1 MALEKQISVDLI
13 EVIENGAVQVRTN
26 TRILEDG
33 QIISSSLHRFVINPG
48 DDYSQQD
55 EKVKAICGVIQTP
68 QIIEAYKAAVAARE
82 N

>member
-13 EVIENGAVQVRTN
+13 EVVETGAVQVRTN

-33 QIISSSLHRFVINPG
+33 QIISSSLHRMVIHPG

-55 EKVKAICGVIQTP
+55 EKVKAICAVVHTP
-68 QIIEAYKAAVAARE
+68 QVIEAYKAAVAARE